1 MWSSDN
7 VLVIEAAQNKK
18 GGGVHAVLSL
28 LQDLM
33 AFQDKVSAAT
43 EAQDLGDNM
52 QKLEQF
58 SQSLGQ
64 MYSSLLEMAK
74 GGVQAVRQP
83 EYTSPPVIVDDNA
96 VQEIPQ

>member
-7 VLVIEAAQNKK
+7 VLVIEAAQQKK

-43 EAQDLGDNM
+43 EAQDLGENK
-52 QKLEQF
+52 QTLQQF
-58 SQSLGQ
+58 SQSLSQ
-64 MYSSLLEMAK
+64 MYSSLLDMAK

-83 EYTSPPVIVDDNA
+83 EVTSPPVLVDDNA
-96 VQEIPQ
+96 IQELP